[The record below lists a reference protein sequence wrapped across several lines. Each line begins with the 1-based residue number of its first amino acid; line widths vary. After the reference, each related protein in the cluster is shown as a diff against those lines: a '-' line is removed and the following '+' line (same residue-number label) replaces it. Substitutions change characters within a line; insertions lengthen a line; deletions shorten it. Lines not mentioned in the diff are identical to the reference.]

1 MKTAVRERRGGSPV
15 IQALRRLRQENCRKS
30 EANLDYTM
38 SSRLGYRLRACLNTH
53 THPPTHTPEPKDLW
67 RIKRQAGD
75 KEP

>member
-1 MKTAVRERRGGSPV
+1 MKGRLMPV

-30 EANLDYTM
+30 EANLGYVM
-38 SSRLGYRLRACLNTH
+38 SSRLGYRLRACLNSL
-53 THPPTHTPEPKDLW
+53 THTPEPKDLW